1 MLAWAGNYWSVALY
15 IMAVSLISFVSVYLA
30 TETFRGVL
38 IEELAREPGAEAG
51 RAEQRPSGEHL
62 VLKEESMRRTVTAE
76 NAPEPAG
83 PYSHAVVANG
93 FVFISGQGPVDPET
107 GTMPDAFADQVRQTF
122 RNVRTILEAAGT
134 SLDNVVK
141 VNAYVT
147 DLTRFSEF
155 NEVYRE
161 FFQQDPPARTT
172 VGASLLG
179 FLVEVD
185 CVATL
190 EEAG

>member
-1 MLAWAGNYWSVALY
+1 MKKTV
-15 IMAVSLISFVSVYLA
+15 MA
-30 TETFRGVL
+30 EKG
-38 IEELAREPGAEAG
+38 P
-51 RAEQRPSGEHL
+51 
-62 VLKEESMRRTVTAE
+62 K
-76 NAPEPAG
+76 PAG

-93 FVFISGQGPVDPET
+93 FVFISGQGPVDPGT
-107 GTMPDAFADQVRQTF
+107 GTMPDAFADQVRQTL
-122 RNVRTILEAAGT
+122 RNVQTILEAAGT

-147 DLTRFSEF
+147 DLTRFQEF
-155 NEVYRE
+155 NEVYGE

-172 VGASLLG
+172 VGSSLLG

-185 CVATL
+185 CIASI

>member
-1 MLAWAGNYWSVALY
+1 MKKTV
-15 IMAVSLISFVSVYLA
+15 MA
-30 TETFRGVL
+30 EKG
-38 IEELAREPGAEAG
+38 P
-51 RAEQRPSGEHL
+51 
-62 VLKEESMRRTVTAE
+62 K
-76 NAPEPAG
+76 PAG

-107 GTMPDAFADQVRQTF
+107 GTMPDAFVDQVRQTL
-122 RNVRTILEAAGT
+122 RNVQTILEAAGT

-147 DLTRFSEF
+147 DLTRFQEF

-185 CVATL
+185 CVASI

>member
-1 MLAWAGNYWSVALY
+1 MKKTV
-15 IMAVSLISFVSVYLA
+15 MA
-30 TETFRGVL
+30 EKG
-38 IEELAREPGAEAG
+38 P
-51 RAEQRPSGEHL
+51 
-62 VLKEESMRRTVTAE
+62 K
-76 NAPEPAG
+76 PAG

-107 GTMPDAFADQVRQTF
+107 NTMLDAFADQVRQTL
-122 RNVRTILEAAGT
+122 RNVQTILEAAGT

-147 DLTRFSEF
+147 DLTRFQEF
-155 NEVYRE
+155 NEVYGE

-185 CVATL
+185 CVASI

>member
-1 MLAWAGNYWSVALY
+1 MKKTV
-15 IMAVSLISFVSVYLA
+15 MA
-30 TETFRGVL
+30 EKG
-38 IEELAREPGAEAG
+38 P
-51 RAEQRPSGEHL
+51 
-62 VLKEESMRRTVTAE
+62 K
-76 NAPEPAG
+76 PAG

-93 FVFISGQGPVDPET
+93 FVFISGQGPVDPDT
-107 GTMPDAFADQVRQTF
+107 GTMPDAFADQVRQTL
-122 RNVRTILEAAGT
+122 RNVQTILEAAGT

-147 DLTRFSEF
+147 DLTRFREF
-155 NEVYRE
+155 NEVYGE

-172 VGASLLG
+172 VGSSLLG

-185 CVATL
+185 CIASI

>member
-1 MLAWAGNYWSVALY
+1 MKKTV
-15 IMAVSLISFVSVYLA
+15 MA
-30 TETFRGVL
+30 EKG
-38 IEELAREPGAEAG
+38 P
-51 RAEQRPSGEHL
+51 
-62 VLKEESMRRTVTAE
+62 K
-76 NAPEPAG
+76 PAG

-107 GTMPDAFADQVRQTF
+107 NTMPDAFVDQVRQTL
-122 RNVRTILEAAGT
+122 RNVQTILEAAGT

-147 DLTRFSEF
+147 DLTRFQEF
-155 NEVYRE
+155 NEVYEE

-185 CVATL
+185 CVASL
-190 EEAG
+190 EEA